1 MLVAFAPAVLLA
13 LSEMSPNMRAARHAT
28 LKVDRNSRRIEN
40 FTVIVP
46 IYGHIKYLTNVDYLR
61 QYGERV
67 LLTTTTAETD
77 EFNSAIDEVCARE
90 GFRIFRGHVPGR
102 SVGGAG
108 GKKSTGGVVREI
120 IVRDALAVVEHPY
133 VVCIDADTETE
144 LPLSLLVG
152 AMEEGAF
159 DVASIRLEAQNQTNL
174 IERLQ
179 GHEYRTAMRLRVLM
193 PWLVSGACHV
203 LRTRVHREI
212 MDAHSTFFQGNDV
225 EVGVLGDA
233 LKYRVGHVPFVVPTI
248 VPSTYRAWFRQ
259 RLAWSGGETR
269 LFVVN
274 LYLVRWHP
282 TLFLYGFLSLATTPL
297 RWYYLIN
304 PTWPVAAAVATYLV
318 TMAWVNR
325 RSFDLALLVMPLY
338 LLFISLV
345 IVPLGLYTYV
355 KMAWADRK
363 VGLIRRDRHEHD
375 EPAVR
380 ATSVADDRSVDD
392 RNVDDR
398 SDDRSVDGHP
408 APAFVERRSEPRM
421 LVSPTVAGGRNRPQ

>member
-1 MLVAFAPAVLLA
+1 MTVTEVVITLVLFAPAILLA
-13 LSEMSPNMRAARHAT
+13 LSEMSPNLRASRHAT
-28 LKVDRNSRRIEN
+28 AHVDADSRRIEN

-46 IYGHIKYLTNVDYLR
+46 IYGHIRYLTNVDYLR

-67 LLTTTTAETD
+67 LITTTTAETD
-77 EFNSAIDEVCARE
+77 EFNAAIEEICARE
-90 GFRIFRGHVPGR
+90 GFRLFRGHVPGR
-102 SVGGAG
+102 AVGGSSG

-133 VVCIDADTETE
+133 VVCIDADTETA
-144 LPLSLLVG
+144 LPLSILVG
-152 AMEEGAF
+152 ALEEHAF
-159 DVASIRLEAQNQTNL
+159 DVASIRLEAQNQDNL

-179 GHEYRTAMRLRVLM
+179 AHEYRTAMRLRVLM

-212 MDAHSTFFQGNDV
+212 MHAHSTFFQGNDV

-233 LKYRVGHVPFVVPTI
+233 LQYRVGHIPFVVPTI
-248 VPSTYRAWFRQ
+248 VPSTFKAWWRQ

-274 LYLVRWHP
+274 LYLARWHP
-282 TLFLYGFLSLATTPL
+282 TLFLYGFLALVTTPL

-304 PTWPVAAAVATYLV
+304 PSWPVVAAVTTYLV

-325 RSFDLALLVMPLY
+325 RSFDRALLVMPLY

-345 IVPLGLYTYV
+345 IVPLGPITYAR
-355 KMAWADRK
+355 MAWADRK
-363 VGLIRRDRHEHD
+363 MGVIRRQELRQRPFVPD
-375 EPAVR
+375 AGLVR
-380 ATSVADDRSVDD
+380 
-392 RNVDDR
+392 
-398 SDDRSVDGHP
+398 P
-408 APAFVERRSEPRM
+408 
-421 LVSPTVAGGRNRPQ
+421 L

>member
-1 MLVAFAPAVLLA
+1 MSAWEWTTVAVLFLPAVLLA
-13 LSEMSPNMRAARHAT
+13 LSEMSPNLRASRHAT
-28 LKVDRNSRRIEN
+28 LKVDVNSRRIEN

-61 QYGERV
+61 QYGDRV
-67 LLTTTTAETD
+67 LITTTTAETD
-77 EFNSAIDEVCARE
+77 EFNEAIEEVCRRE
-90 GFRIFRGHVPGR
+90 GFRLFRGHVPGR
-102 SVGGAG
+102 VVGRQG

-120 IVRDALAVVEHPY
+120 IVRDALDVVEHPY

-144 LPLSLLVG
+144 LPLSVLVG
-152 AMEEGAF
+152 GLEEGAF
-159 DVASIRLEAQNQTNL
+159 DVASIRLEAQNQDNL

-212 MDAHSTFFQGNDV
+212 MHAHSTFFQGNDV

-233 LKYRVGHVPFVVPTI
+233 LGYRVGHVPFVVPTI
-248 VPSTYRAWFRQ
+248 VPSTFKAWFRQ
-259 RLAWSGGETR
+259 RLAWSGGEVR

-274 LYLVRWHP
+274 LYLARWHP

-297 RWYYLIN
+297 RWYYLLN
-304 PTWPVAAAVATYLV
+304 PSWAVVAAVGTYLI
-318 TMAWVNR
+318 TFAWVNR
-325 RSFDLALLVMPLY
+325 RSFDAALMVMPLY

-345 IVPLGLYTYV
+345 IVPLGVHTYV

-363 VGLIRRDRHEHD
+363 VGVIRRTRGTD
-375 EPAVR
+375 EPESPFDPELEQQYR
-380 ATSVADDRSVDD
+380 AR
-392 RNVDDR
+392 
-398 SDDRSVDGHP
+398 
-408 APAFVERRSEPRM
+408 
-421 LVSPTVAGGRNRPQ
+421 AGLASKHLRPL

>member
-1 MLVAFAPAVLLA
+1 MSTFEWLTTLVVFAPAVLLA
-13 LSEMSPNMRAARHAT
+13 LSEMSPNVRASRHAT
-28 LKVDRNSRRIEN
+28 LEVDRNSRRIEN

-46 IYGHIKYLTNVDYLR
+46 IYGHIKYLTNVGYLR

-77 EFNSAIDEVCARE
+77 EFNAAIDEVSARE

-102 SVGGAG
+102 TVGGSG

-120 IVRDALAVVEHPY
+120 IVRDALSVVEHPY

-159 DVASIRLEAQNQTNL
+159 DVASIRLQAQNETNL

-212 MDAHSTFFQGNDV
+212 MNAHSTFFQGNDV

-248 VPSTYRAWFRQ
+248 VPSTFRAWFRQ

-282 TLFLYGFLSLATTPL
+282 TLFLYGFLSLITTPL
-297 RWYYLIN
+297 RWYYLLN
-304 PTWPVAAAVATYLV
+304 PTWPVAAAVGTYLV

-325 RSFDLALLVMPLY
+325 RSFDRALLVMPLY

-345 IVPLGLYTYV
+345 VVPLGVYTYV
-355 KMAWADRK
+355 KMARSDRK
-363 VGLIRRDRHEHD
+363 VGLIRRNGHVH
-375 EPAVR
+375 
-380 ATSVADDRSVDD
+380 VD
-392 RNVDDR
+392 
-398 SDDRSVDGHP
+398 
-408 APAFVERRSEPRM
+408 APPTTGSPLVERRREPRL
-421 LVSPTVAGGRNRPQ
+421 LVSDSIAGGWHHPQ

>member
-1 MLVAFAPAVLLA
+1 MSALEWLTMLVLFAPAVLLA
-13 LSEMSPNMRAARHAT
+13 LSEMSPNLRASRHARLT
-28 LKVDRNSRRIEN
+28 VDRNSRRIEN

-67 LLTTTTAETD
+67 LITTTTAETD
-77 EFNSAIDEVCARE
+77 EFNAAIEEVCARE

-102 SVGGAG
+102 SVGGTG

-120 IVRDALAVVEHPY
+120 IVRDALAAVEHPY

-152 AMEEGAF
+152 GLEAGSF
-159 DVASIRLEAQNQTNL
+159 DVASVRLQTQNQTNM

-212 MDAHSTFFQGNDV
+212 MHAHSTFFQGNDV

-248 VPSTYRAWFRQ
+248 VPSTFGAWFRQ
-259 RLAWSGGETR
+259 RLAWSGGEAR

-282 TLFLYGFLSLATTPL
+282 TLFLYGFLSLVTTPL

-304 PTWPVAAAVATYLV
+304 PTWPVAAAVATYLL

-325 RSFDLALLVMPLY
+325 RDFDVALLLMPLY

-345 IVPLGLYTYV
+345 VVPLGVYTYV

-363 VGLIRRDRHEHD
+363 VGLIRRMRGHD
-375 EPAVR
+375 PLPGEPPSAH
-380 ATSVADDRSVDD
+380 DDTLGYV
-392 RNVDDR
+392 
-398 SDDRSVDGHP
+398 
-408 APAFVERRSEPRM
+408 PRT
-421 LVSPTVAGGRNRPQ
+421 LVTESIAGGWNRPI

>member
-1 MLVAFAPAVLLA
+1 MSTLEWLTTLVVFMPAVLLA
-13 LSEMSPNMRAARHAT
+13 LSEMSPNVRASRHAT
-28 LKVDRNSRRIEN
+28 LTVDRNSRRIEN

-61 QYGERV
+61 QYGQRV

-77 EFNSAIDEVCARE
+77 EFNAAIDEVCARE

-102 SVGGAG
+102 TVAGPG

-152 AMEEGAF
+152 GMEAGAF
-159 DVASIRLEAQNQTNL
+159 DVASIRLQAQNETNL

-212 MDAHSTFFQGNDV
+212 MNAHSTFFQGNDV

-282 TLFLYGFLSLATTPL
+282 TLFLYGFLSLITTPL
-297 RWYYLIN
+297 RWYYLLN
-304 PTWPVAAAVATYLV
+304 PTWPVAAAVSTYLV

-325 RSFDLALLVMPLY
+325 RSFDSALLVMPLY

-345 IVPLGLYTYV
+345 VVPLGPYTYV

-363 VGLIRRDRHEHD
+363 VGLISRSGHD
-375 EPAVR
+375 HVEPALP
-380 ATSVADDRSVDD
+380 AD
-392 RNVDDR
+392 
-398 SDDRSVDGHP
+398 
-408 APAFVERRSEPRM
+408 RRRETRV
-421 LVSPTVAGGRNRPQ
+421 LVSDAIAGGWKRPR